1 MNRDELVKLMNCI
14 LHDLWMEG
22 TNMGGDYQGVW
33 VRFRDI
39 ERIMKKHIEEVKDA
53 QESK

>member
-1 MNRDELVKLMNCI
+1 MSRSEIVELMNSI

-22 TNMGGDYQGVW
+22 INMGGEYKGVW

-39 ERIMKKHIEEVKDA
+39 ERIMKKHMEEEKN
-53 QESK
+53 K